1 MHNPHLRRA
10 SSSSALKE
18 QVENEQDKL
27 EKHGVI
33 KKTNKPSWANQTVA
47 TKG

>member
-10 SSSSALKE
+10 SSSSTLKE

-33 KKTNKPSWANQTVA
+33 KKVPGTPSFNLA
-47 TKG
+47 TA